1 MMVYLKK
8 KKLQLPTSMIKDIL
22 MESIKQAIIRIIYYI
37 IYTYMYRSSDNN
49 HIINY
54 VRGFLSFESIG
65 FSCKPKDIDNDVG
78 CILK

>member
-1 MMVYLKK
+1 
-8 KKLQLPTSMIKDIL
+8 
-22 MESIKQAIIRIIYYI
+22 
-37 IYTYMYRSSDNN
+37 MYRSSDNN